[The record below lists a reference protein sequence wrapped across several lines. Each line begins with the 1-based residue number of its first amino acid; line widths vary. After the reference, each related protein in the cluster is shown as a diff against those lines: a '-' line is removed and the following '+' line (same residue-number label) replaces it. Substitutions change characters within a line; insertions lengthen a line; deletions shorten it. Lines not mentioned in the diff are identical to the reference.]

1 MKKNLKL
8 VVILV
13 VAIITVFFI
22 FFYLFPKLLPW
33 LVSFVYP
40 TIDLSKDNIHLLQN
54 LGTWGDS
61 YGVYNTLFS
70 AFAFLV
76 VAYTLYIQQN
86 NERKT
91 VLANRFYA
99 MLDHKEKLI
108 EDMSVYPVSIG
119 KPNIKRNP
127 IAGRSVFVE
136 YKIQLKYLLRA
147 VAEVS
152 AQRKL
157 NLSEPDI
164 ADIAYAIF
172 YYGAIQKDFMKEYL
186 RDYNNVDSLI
196 EGINET
202 LELGKY
208 KRYALFRSN
217 QNYLS
222 VYFRNIYNIIKM
234 VDSSKLLSE
243 VEKKE
248 YIKVLRAQFSN
259 AELFVLFF
267 NLISR
272 FGKKWVDNTY
282 ISKYELIQNLPLGYC
297 EGYNPKDYFENIHF
311 ESDESTLS
319 SFHEIVRPR

>member
-8 VVILV
+8 IVILV
-13 VAIITVFFI
+13 VVIISVFFL

-33 LVSFVYP
+33 LVSLVYP

-54 LGTWGDS
+54 LGTWGDA

-91 VLANRFYA
+91 VLVNRFYA

-119 KPNIKRNP
+119 KPNIKRTP
-127 IAGRSVFVE
+127 ITGRSVFVE

-152 AQRKL
+152 AQRNL
-157 NLSEPDI
+157 NLSDPDI

-202 LELGKY
+202 LELDKY
-208 KRYALFRSN
+208 KRYALFRPN

-234 VDSSKLLSE
+234 VDSSNLLSE

-297 EGYNPKDYFENIHF
+297 DGYNPKDYFENIHF

-319 SFHEIVRPR
+319 SFHEVVRPR